1 MGGNLMKSVLIL
13 FGGNS
18 AEHLVSCMSAKEIR
32 ENIDTDRFLV
42 SMAGI
47 SKENVWYEYNDDLS
61 ILAKGEWLEAEKIVL
76 IDNIVEYLKGFDVV
90 FPIIHGCQGEDGKL
104 QGLFG
109 FLVVPLRLI
118 RVILR
123 FYVIIMIFR
132 KRTMLCFTKGNLI
145 KILRCFVKRGLV
157 IL

>member
-1 MGGNLMKSVLIL
+1 MKSVLIL

-61 ILAKGEWLEAEKIVL
+61 ILAKGEWLEA
-76 IDNIVEYLKGFDVV
+76 
-90 FPIIHGCQGEDGKL
+90 
-104 QGLFG
+104 
-109 FLVVPLRLI
+109 
-118 RVILR
+118 
-123 FYVIIMIFR
+123 
-132 KRTMLCFTKGNLI
+132 
-145 KILRCFVKRGLV
+145 
-157 IL
+157 